1 MKLLAATILAA
12 LFATTV
18 ATAEVPLP
26 PQDQQQLPPP
36 LPPQQLQQQPIPGQG
51 PQLQPPQ
58 QANNVA
64 PNGAAPQDAAANN
77 AAQPKKAGKP
87 PEFFKARRELLAAR
101 KQAAKDR
108 LRQFK
113 ADRAAAEQKAYEEW
127 HERYLADAPVR
138 AELVRAEVAL
148 TRDRFAY
155 YAYQPVYVP
164 VYPIYPV
171 YTPIFSFGYQPFYG
185 PIYGQ
190 FWCGW

>member
-1 MKLLAATILAA
+1 MKLLAVALLAF
-12 LFATTV
+12 LV
-18 ATAEVPLP
+18 ATPALAEVPLP
-26 PQDQQQLPPP
+26 PQDAQQLPPP
-36 LPPQQLQQQPIPGQG
+36 LPPLQLQQQPIPGQG

-77 AAQPKKAGKP
+77 AALPNKPGKP
-87 PEFFKARRELLAAR
+87 REFFKARRELLAAR

-108 LRQFK
+108 MRQFK

-127 HERYLADAPVR
+127 HARYLADAPVR
-138 AELVRAEVAL
+138 AELVRAEAAL
-148 TRDRFAY
+148 ARDRFAY
-155 YAYQPVYVP
+155 YYAQPVYVP

-171 YTPIFSFGYQPFYG
+171 YAPIFSVGYQPFYG

>member
-1 MKLLAATILAA
+1 MKLLPAALLATILAA
-12 LFATTV
+12 AI
-18 ATAEVPLP
+18 AKAEAPLP
-26 PQDQQQLPPP
+26 PQDAQQLPPP
-36 LPPQQLQQQPIPGQG
+36 LPPQQLEQQPIPRQG

-64 PNGAAPQDAAANN
+64 PNGAAPQDAVANN

-108 LRQFK
+108 MRQFK

-138 AELVRAEVAL
+138 AELVRAEAAL
-148 TRDRFAY
+148 ARDRFAY
-155 YAYQPVYVP
+155 YAYQPIYVP

-171 YTPIFSFGYQPFYG
+171 YTPIVSFGYG
-185 PIYGQ
+185 PVYGQ